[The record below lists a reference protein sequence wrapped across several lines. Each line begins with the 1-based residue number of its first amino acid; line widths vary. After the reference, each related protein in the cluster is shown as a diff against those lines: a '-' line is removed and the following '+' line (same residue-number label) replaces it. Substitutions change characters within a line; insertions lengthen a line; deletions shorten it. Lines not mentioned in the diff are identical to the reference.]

1 MKSGSDARLQLSVQT
16 AESSFYLWEWVIRD
30 AERQEVVESSW
41 MSRWIAYDS
50 AEEAYRAG
58 GERLKALQAS

>member
-1 MKSGSDARLQLSVQT
+1 MKPGSPARLEVSVQM
-16 AESSFYLWEWVIRD
+16 AEPSFCLWEWVIRD

-41 MSRWIAYDS
+41 SSRWIAYDS

-58 GERLKALQAS
+58 GERLKTLKAA